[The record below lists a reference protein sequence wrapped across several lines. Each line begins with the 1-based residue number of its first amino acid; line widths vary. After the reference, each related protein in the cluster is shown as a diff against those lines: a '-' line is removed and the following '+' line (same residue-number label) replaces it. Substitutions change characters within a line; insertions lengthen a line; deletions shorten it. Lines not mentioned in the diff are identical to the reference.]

1 MLRYISHRGTLC
13 QGNKSGTSCGDMIQ
27 ITVDG
32 NSNDEQSGTGSHF
45 INPGDMLFSKV
56 RDGKF
61 TMNNGHHALD
71 I

>member
-1 MLRYISHRGTLC
+1 
-13 QGNKSGTSCGDMIQ
+13 MIQ
-27 ITVDG
+27 ITVEG